1 MTLVL
6 ATRNAHKIR
15 EMRQILSRMGIECV
29 TQQELGCDL
38 DVEET
43 GTTFAENAYLKAR
56 AVMEAT
62 GLPAVADDS
71 GLEVD
76 ALGGA
81 PGIYSARYGGDHEAS
96 DEFRNDLLLSNL
108 EQVPDGQRGAHYAC
122 AICCC
127 FPDGRRAEGYGECF
141 GTILHRR
148 HGSGGFGYDPLFW
161 CPEEGVTFA
170 ELSAERK
177 NEISHRAIALAA
189 FATKLEEML
198 HAEQ

>member
-71 GLEVD
+71 GLVVD
-76 ALGGA
+76 ALDGA
-81 PGIYSARYGGDHEAS
+81 PGVYSARFGGPELDDDGRTA
-96 DEFRNDLLLSNL
+96 LLL
-108 EQVPDGQRGAHYAC
+108 ERMEGREDRACRYVC

-127 FPDGRRAEGYGECF
+127 FPDGRVLRSQATCEGEVGHTPM
-141 GTILHRR
+141 GD
-148 HGSGGFGYDPLFW
+148 GGFGYDPVFW
-161 CPEEGVTFA
+161 LPDRGCTMA
-170 ELSAERK
+170 QISAEEK
-177 NEISHRAIALAA
+177 NSISHRGKALRA
-189 FATKLEEML
+189 FRKEWERNGADG
-198 HAEQ
+198 